1 MINRIEDNMVKA
13 DEAVEVGVQE
23 LPQAVKNKRAARKV
37 NFFYEFKSRNSF
49 ALSPLSLSLNLLYR
63 RF

>member
-37 NFFYEFKSRNSF
+37 KF
-49 ALSPLSLSLNLLYR
+49 L
-63 RF
+63 